1 MSFDKNAVA
10 QAAQT
15 LATADKAFTSAIET
29 VAQSVARLMGT
40 KPSYDQWEGVRSA
53 FVEAYRAARGCED
66 KTAANRWSYVAEE
79 MRSRYALEKP
89 TKPTEGAA
97 KKAAQREGRAAKVD
111 ALIAQHGNVQ
121 ALMEA
126 AKKAD
131 PKDASLYGDAIAKA
145 SRSAASDATKAAK
158 EAEKALRDEAR
169 TIVNKLTGK
178 QLEKAV
184 AVLRKLAPAE

>member
-1 MSFDKNAVA
+1 
-10 QAAQT
+10 
-15 LATADKAFTSAIET
+15 
-29 VAQSVARLMGT
+29 MGT